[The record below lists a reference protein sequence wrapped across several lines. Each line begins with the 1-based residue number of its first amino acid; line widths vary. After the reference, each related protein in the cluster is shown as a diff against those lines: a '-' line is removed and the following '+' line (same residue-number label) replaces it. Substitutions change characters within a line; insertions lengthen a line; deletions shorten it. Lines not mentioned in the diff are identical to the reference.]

1 MISPQQD
8 IYNTV
13 YGVCEKLGDVY
24 EEVPPKGTLYP
35 FIWLGQTELLP
46 DRNKS
51 AIFANVIQTI
61 RFYAKDT
68 QRGTISQLMFDV
80 ENALREL
87 KETDQSYIDL
97 VRSNTTVLGEVD
109 DNDNLYHG
117 VLKVEFRVY

>member
-8 IYNTV
+8 IYNSV
-13 YGVCEKLGDVY
+13 YDVCSKLGDVY
-24 EEVPPKGTLYP
+24 EKAPPKGTPYP

-51 AIFANVIQTI
+51 VIFANVIQTI
-61 RFYAKDT
+61 RFYAKDS

-109 DNDNLYHG
+109 GNDNLYHG
-117 VLKVEFRVY
+117 ILEVEFKVY